1 MGQIIIELFMTPN
14 KLNRYKRILLQLNQ
28 LFQNREDR
36 LSRMA
41 TINALLYHK
50 MEGFFWVGFYLL
62 KNDHLVVGPYQGPL
76 ACMELDKNKG
86 VCWKAV
92 ISEQPVLVPDVTKFP
107 GHIACDS
114 RSKSEIAIPVKDKR
128 GLITGVLDIDSNYIN
143 NFDVIDTDQ
152 LQIMVNLLQ
161 G

>member
-1 MGQIIIELFMTPN
+1 MTAN

-28 LFQNREDR
+28 LFQNSEDT

-62 KNDHLVVGPYQGPL
+62 KNDQLMVGPYQGPL

-92 ISEQPVLVPDVTKFP
+92 ISGQPVLVPDVTKFP

-114 RSKSEIAIPVKDKR
+114 RSKSEIAIPVKDKG

-143 NFDVIDTDQ
+143 NFDVIDTEQ

>member
-1 MGQIIIELFMTPN
+1 MAAN

-28 LFQNREDR
+28 LFQYNEET

-41 TINALLYHK
+41 TITALLYHK

-62 KNDHLVVGPYQGPL
+62 KNDQLLVGPYQGPL

-92 ISEQPVLVPDVTKFP
+92 ISGQPVLVPDVTKFP

-114 RSKSEIAIPVKDKR
+114 RSKSEIAIPVKNKR
-128 GLITGVLDIDSNYIN
+128 SLVIGVLDIDSKDLN
-143 NFDVIDTDQ
+143 NFDIVDIEQ
-152 LQIMVNLLQ
+152 LQIMVNLLER
-161 G
+161 